1 VDIFNEGAS
10 RGRRQNDKT
19 LHCKSAGVIY
29 LYSMKKVLFIALLSV
44 CFQAKI
50 NAQTIFEI
58 DERQSMLMT
67 GKGPGQDA
75 TINPFQGEDCYAII
89 ENLGKELFS
98 VRIQEKGKIIEIIKV
113 KPKKKMRIKL
123 LSGQELYL
131 DGETKNR
138 ARASVSYER
147 FN

>member
-1 VDIFNEGAS
+1 
-10 RGRRQNDKT
+10 
-19 LHCKSAGVIY
+19 
-29 LYSMKKVLFIALLSV
+29 MSV
-44 CFQAKI
+44 CFQAKM
-50 NAQTIFEI
+50 NAQTILEI

-89 ENLGKELFS
+89 ENLGKEFFS
-98 VRIQEKGKIIEIIKV
+98 VRIQEKGKIIEIIKI

-123 LSGQELYL
+123 LSDQELYL

-138 ARASVSYER
+138 ARASVSYAR

>member
-1 VDIFNEGAS
+1 
-10 RGRRQNDKT
+10 
-19 LHCKSAGVIY
+19 
-29 LYSMKKVLFIALLSV
+29 MKKVLFIALLSV
-44 CFQAKI
+44 SFQAKI
-50 NAQTIFEI
+50 YAQTIFEI

-89 ENLGKELFS
+89 ENLGKEFFW
-98 VRIQEKGKIIEIIKV
+98 VRIQEKGKIIENIKV

-131 DGETKNR
+131 DGETKSQ
-138 ARASVSYER
+138 ARASVSYEGL
-147 FN
+147 NQ

>member
-1 VDIFNEGAS
+1 V
-10 RGRRQNDKT
+10 
-19 LHCKSAGVIY
+19 
-29 LYSMKKVLFIALLSV
+29 
-44 CFQAKI
+44 
-50 NAQTIFEI
+50 
-58 DERQSMLMT
+58 T
-67 GKGPGQDA
+67 GKGQGQDA
-75 TINPFQGEDCYAII
+75 TINPFQGEDCFAII
-89 ENLGKELFS
+89 ENLGKEFFS
-98 VRIQEKGKIIEIIKV
+98 VRIQEKGKIIEIIKI